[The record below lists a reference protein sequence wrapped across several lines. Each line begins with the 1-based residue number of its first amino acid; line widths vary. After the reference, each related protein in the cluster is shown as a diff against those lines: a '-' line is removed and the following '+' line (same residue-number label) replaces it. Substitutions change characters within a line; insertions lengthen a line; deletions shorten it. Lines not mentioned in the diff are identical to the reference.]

1 MVCPEHYSS
10 TNSVVNCHLFTI
22 EDRAII
28 THNSA
33 NILNIMAETTALN
46 PEEEVIRKR
55 GRKKT
60 PKVSQLPLR
69 RSPRKSANPSAEVVR
84 PIFADSQSSTQ
95 SDPSHD
101 YFLRTPK
108 KTPQKS
114 STARTPSKQSPSK
127 SVISIRRVSPRKR
140 LLLDNNDSGLGLSP
154 ALSSSESTPV
164 MSSSEKKSSVPKAKT
179 SSKSLTLSRRR
190 RRRYF

>member
-1 MVCPEHYSS
+1 
-10 TNSVVNCHLFTI
+10 
-22 EDRAII
+22 
-28 THNSA
+28 
-33 NILNIMAETTALN
+33 MAETASVN

-60 PKVSQLPLR
+60 PKLSMLPLR
-69 RSPRKSANPSAEVVR
+69 RSPRKAPNPAPS
-84 PIFADSQSSTQ
+84 DTSSSQTDQ
-95 SDPSHD
+95 THD

-114 STARTPSKQSPSK
+114 PIIRTPSKQTPSK
-127 SVISIRRVSPRKR
+127 SGSMSERRATPRKR

-154 ALSSSESTPV
+154 ALSGSESTPNTTAV
-164 MSSSEKKSSVPKAKT
+164 EKSAVPKT
-179 SSKSLTLSRRR
+179 RPLSKSLSMTRRR